1 LWRVV
6 QVRPEAVISVIREQ
20 AASLRKPPMTED
32 DLLDRLEAVGLHR
45 SVEALRGLLEG
56 EQGA

>member
-1 LWRVV
+1 
-6 QVRPEAVISVIREQ
+6 
-20 AASLRKPPMTED
+20 MTED

>member
-1 LWRVV
+1 
-6 QVRPEAVISVIREQ
+6 VRPEAVISVIREQ

>member
-1 LWRVV
+1 
-6 QVRPEAVISVIREQ
+6 
-20 AASLRKPPMTED
+20 MTED

-45 SVEALRGLLEG
+45 SVAALRVLVVG